1 MTGAA
6 TRIVK
11 RLYGVAREARRDR
24 DLLAVANRFAGA
36 RVIEPGGPSRLFLAR
51 GIVPVYPLLGTLDVV
66 DYAERTIW
74 SHLEPG
80 DPLNNVR
87 VRRRLIGEAGKL
99 DQIADGAYDALL
111 ASHVLEH
118 LANPLSAL
126 HDWKRV
132 VHPGGLLLLVV
143 PHRDATFDH
152 QRPVTSLAHMRDD
165 AEHTVGEDDLTH
177 LDEARRLT
185 DLTRD
190 PHAPSQAVFEE
201 RCRENAT
208 TRAMHHHIFISRT
221 VAEVCTAAGLQV
233 LLLKP
238 KLPFDIVCLCGVE
251 MDRVGGLDDRALSK
265 LLARS
270 PFPSDNGRQGATG
283 SRKPSPVKPAST
295 SHEAR

>member
-6 TRIVK
+6 ARIVT
-11 RLYGVAREARRDR
+11 RLSGVAREARRDR
-24 DLLAVANRFAGA
+24 DLLAVASRFAGA

-51 GIVPVYPLLGTLDVV
+51 GIVPVYPLLGALDVV

-74 SHLEPG
+74 SGVEPA
-80 DPLNNVR
+80 DPVNNVR

-126 HDWKRV
+126 HEWKRV

-152 QRPVTSLAHMRDD
+152 QRPVTSLVHMRDD
-165 AEHTVGEDDLTH
+165 AEHAVGEDDLTH
-177 LDEARRLT
+177 LDEALRLT

-190 PHAPSQAVFEE
+190 PHAPSQAVFEA
-201 RCRENAT
+201 RCRENAA

-270 PFPSDNGRQGATG
+270 PFASDHGRHGATG
-283 SRKPSPVKPAST
+283 SCEASPSKPAST